1 MTKAWACVTNQ
12 EAYEKYLLLTSSFL
26 FPVRSRLG
34 KLKKK
39 AIIFMFPEHYNL
51 GESNS
56 CIISRLGVFPW
67 PHQSIKIKVQPL
79 QMYEMVFN
87 ISAII
92 PCYICFKK
100 QTVYTSEVYR
110 IWQILYHWAT

>member
-1 MTKAWACVTNQ
+1 MNPVCLSYSFIRTLQGDMTKAWACVTNQ

-39 AIIFMFPEHYNL
+39 AIVFMFPEHYNL

-56 CIISRLGVFPW
+56 CIISRLGVSP
-67 PHQSIKIKVQPL
+67 
-79 QMYEMVFN
+79 
-87 ISAII
+87 
-92 PCYICFKK
+92 
-100 QTVYTSEVYR
+100 
-110 IWQILYHWAT
+110 